1 MRVLIAEDQ
10 LTDRLVLHAAVRRL
24 GHECIAA
31 EDGVQALDLFATQA
45 PDVVISD
52 LRMPNM
58 DGLELCRRI
67 RAATPSTHIPFFFTT
82 GLLEREHVLAGV
94 EAGADDYLAKPI
106 ELAEVR
112 ARLIAARWLKRV
124 EDERRATRE
133 GPLKA
138 IVERLGELR
147 ARLDSGVVT
156 HRDAVS
162 RELAQI
168 QQLAS
173 EFAGG

>member
-10 LTDRLVLHAAVRRL
+10 LTDRLVLQAAVRRL
-24 GHECIAA
+24 GHECITA
-31 EDGVQALDLFATQA
+31 EDGVEALELFTSHA

-67 RAATPSTHIPFFFTT
+67 RGATPDTHVPFFFTT

-133 GPLKA
+133 GPLQE
-138 IVERLGELR
+138 IVERLAELR
-147 ARLDSGVVT
+147 GRLESGKAT
-156 HRDAVS
+156 DISTISA
-162 RELAQI
+162 ELAQI
-168 QQLAS
+168 QQLA
-173 EFAGG
+173 AQI

>member
-1 MRVLIAEDQ
+1 VRVLIAEDQ

-31 EDGVQALDLFATQA
+31 EDGVQALELFTTES

-124 EDERRATRE
+124 EDERRTTRQR
-133 GPLKA
+133 PLQA
-138 IVERLGELR
+138 IAEQLGELR
-147 ARLDSGVVT
+147 ARLDSGEACDVP
-156 HRDAVS
+156 A
-162 RELAQI
+162 ELARI
-168 QQLAS
+168 EQLAAEAS
-173 EFAGG
+173 AKS

>member
-10 LTDRLVLHAAVRRL
+10 LTDRLVLQAAVRRL
-24 GHECIAA
+24 GHECITA
-31 EDGVQALDLFATQA
+31 EDGVEALELFTSHA

-67 RAATPSTHIPFFFTT
+67 RAATPDTHVPFFFTT

-133 GPLKA
+133 GPLQE
-138 IVERLGELR
+138 IVERLAELR
-147 ARLDSGVVT
+147 GRLESGKAT
-156 HRDAVS
+156 DISTISA
-162 RELAQI
+162 ELAQI
-168 QQLAS
+168 QQLA
-173 EFAGG
+173 AQI

>member
-31 EDGVQALDLFATQA
+31 EDGVQALELFTAHI

-112 ARLIAARWLKRV
+112 ARLIVARWLKRV

-133 GPLKA
+133 LPLKR
-138 IVERLGELR
+138 IVERVAEIR
-147 ARLDSGVVT
+147 VRLDSGEVT
-156 HRDAVS
+156 DAAAIS
-162 RELAQI
+162 QELSQI
-168 QQLAS
+168 QQLVT

>member
-10 LTDRLVLHAAVRRL
+10 LTDRLVLQAAVRRL
-24 GHECIAA
+24 GHECITA
-31 EDGVQALDLFATQA
+31 EDGVEALELFTSHA

-67 RAATPSTHIPFFFTT
+67 RGATPDTHVPFFFTT

-133 GPLKA
+133 GPLQE
-138 IVERLGELR
+138 IVERLADLR
-147 ARLDSGVVT
+147 GRLESGKAT
-156 HRDAVS
+156 DVS
-162 RELAQI
+162 TISAELAQI
-168 QQLAS
+168 QQLA
-173 EFAGG
+173 AQI